1 MSVSNT
7 GEPLPFALA
16 EFDQLMHVM
25 QPAGAATAGVAGR
38 AEKSATAVSTARPAV
53 NAANSGGGRSVAA
66 GGSLQVVS
74 RPAGASG
81 LQTARAMAAGT
92 PLRRQ

>member
-1 MSVSNT
+1 MSVSST

-25 QPAGAATAGVAGR
+25 QPAGAATAGG
-38 AEKSATAVSTARPAV
+38 AEKSATTVSTARPAA

-66 GGSLQVVS
+66 GGGLQVVS
-74 RPAGASG
+74 RPTGASG